1 MIKNTFQYKLGNPE
15 GLKRLSQQ
23 FESSSTNVYIFGD
36 DMLRMF
42 YSTSFI
48 YGFVIQ
54 VISVKTLCTKG
65 FASNLTDIFT

>member
-23 FESSSTNVYIFGD
+23 FESSSTNVYIFAE

-54 VISVKTLCTKG
+54 VISIKALCNKG